1 MVADHR
7 GSVDSLVKRGASKKR
22 RLSRRDLIK
31 VGRMRPSREGTI
43 EGFAFSPSMRPGE
56 RNCGR
61 SSLTGRFALQNW
73 HSANELLGTFR
84 VPLRDECRTNRGL
97 QIAEANPDV
106 DRCDGRAE
114 AHPYRAE
121 KNGFGP

>member
-43 EGFAFSPSMRPGE
+43 EGSPFHFLCVPV
-56 RNCGR
+56 
-61 SSLTGRFALQNW
+61 
-73 HSANELLGTFR
+73 SAT
-84 VPLRDECRTNRGL
+84 V
-97 QIAEANPDV
+97 V
-106 DRCDGRAE
+106 DR
-114 AHPYRAE
+114 P
-121 KNGFGP
+121 